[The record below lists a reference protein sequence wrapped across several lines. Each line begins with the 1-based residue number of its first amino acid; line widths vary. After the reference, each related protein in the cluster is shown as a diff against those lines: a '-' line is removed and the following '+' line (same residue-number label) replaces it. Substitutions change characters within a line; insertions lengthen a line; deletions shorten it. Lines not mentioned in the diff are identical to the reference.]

1 MKGEISLKLQEDFEK
16 SFFKERANIIAMNSA
31 TSVGIVKASK
41 NPTVHSKD
49 NHSFSISL
57 KQGKITNQKRS
68 GRCWM
73 FSALNMIRYEFIK
86 KYNLENFEFSQTY
99 TLFFDKLEKSNY
111 FLESILKTLDEKT
124 EDRLISHLLKAPLND
139 GGQWDMFVNLIK
151 KYGIVPKEVYPET
164 ANSSDTGALEEY
176 MTKKLREYA
185 KDLRTCY
192 KNGKDLKSLEKMK
205 KEMME
210 KIYHILVIS
219 LGKPPKEFDFGMRD
233 KDDKFTGER
242 NITPLEFYKKYVG
255 TDLDEYISI
264 INAPTEDKPMNQT
277 YTVEFLG
284 NVVEGREVKYLN
296 LSIEE
301 MKKYAIKQLEDEK
314 PVWFGCDVGQFYLR
328 DEGLLTIDGLEVN
341 KLFNTEFNMT
351 KGERLDYGES
361 LMTHA
366 MVFMGVD
373 LDEKKKPLK
382 WRVENSWG
390 KDIGNE
396 GYFLMDDEWFNQFM
410 YQVVINKKYLPEKL
424 LKLWE
429 KKPKALKPW
438 DPMGSLA

>member
-1 MKGEISLKLQEDFEK
+1 M
-16 SFFKERANIIAMNSA
+16 
-31 TSVGIVKASK
+31 
-41 NPTVHSKD
+41 
-49 NHSFSISL
+49 
-57 KQGKITNQKRS
+57 
-68 GRCWM
+68 
-73 FSALNMIRYEFIK
+73 
-86 KYNLENFEFSQTY
+86 
-99 TLFFDKLEKSNY
+99 
-111 FLESILKTLDEKT
+111 ESILKTLDEKT

-185 KDLRTCY
+185 KDLRACY

-210 KIYHILVIS
+210 KIYNILVIS
-219 LGKPPKEFDFGMRD
+219 LGKPPKKFDFGMRD

-328 DEGLLTIDGLEVN
+328 DEGLLTINGLEVN

-373 LDEKKKPLK
+373 LDEKKEPLK

-410 YQVVINKKYLPEKL
+410 YQVVINKK
-424 LKLWE
+424 
-429 KKPKALKPW
+429 
-438 DPMGSLA
+438 